1 MKRPGPE
8 RLTAP
13 LSAQLTAAEFPALT
27 TWKYYAAL
35 NINIYRDSIQTQ
47 GGHSMDLLIFKEG
60 DIPDVVVTRQAV
72 EVVQL
77 AVSMWSEKHDR
88 IVIGELVR
96 AILQDE
102 PMKMRRLADIFNVDV
117 ASINSMWLISGER
130 QCDREKL
137 VELRRDGQA
146 RYRGVFRG
154 CNR

>member
-1 MKRPGPE
+1 
-8 RLTAP
+8 
-13 LSAQLTAAEFPALT
+13 
-27 TWKYYAAL
+27 
-35 NINIYRDSIQTQ
+35 
-47 GGHSMDLLIFKEG
+47 MDLLIFKEG

-137 VELRRDGQA
+137 IPRLQSLI
-146 RYRGVFRG
+146 FTTKSS
-154 CNR
+154 CCS

>member
-1 MKRPGPE
+1 MHASVVLMDSSRRVLNEAAWPRAFDSAIKRE
-8 RLTAP
+8 
-13 LSAQLTAAEFPALT
+13 LTAAEFPTLT

-96 AILQDE
+96 AILQEE
-102 PMKMRRLADIFNVDV
+102 PMKMRRLDDLFTVDV
-117 ASINSMWLISGER
+117 A
-130 QCDREKL
+130 
-137 VELRRDGQA
+137 
-146 RYRGVFRG
+146 
-154 CNR
+154 